1 MTILFFAQARNA
13 AALDSVEWK
22 TETPQ
27 SVDALWS
34 WLEAGY
40 PALSPLRKNSR
51 LACNEEYLQECGG
64 EGMLQPDDVVAIIP
78 PVSGG

>member
-1 MTILFFAQARNA
+1 MRILFFAQARKA

-22 TETPQ
+22 TEIPQ
-27 SVDALWS
+27 SVNALWS

-40 PALSPLRKNSR
+40 PALAPLRRISR
-51 LACNEEYLQECGG
+51 IACNEEYFQERSG